1 MLPIECGKATGKIV
15 FEGFDHLNY
24 SAGLALPAW
33 SLLMSLK
40 SRFFASALVISVVAA
55 GQTSFATEFTPL
67 PANVPADKAIGRLD
81 QVFAFHDAMPTGVTV
96 TDNGR
101 IFVNFPKWGD
111 DVAFTVGEIREGQVF
126 PYPDAAFNR
135 EDAKDPAKGLISVQ
149 SVVAD
154 GNGRVWLLDTAAP
167 GFAAPKAGG
176 AKLVAVDLASNKVVK
191 TLVFPADV
199 ILASTYV
206 NDMRFDFRVGKE
218 GTVYVTDSS
227 ISGPGAIIVMD
238 LASGKAV
245 RRLSGA
251 RSTSPDPEFIPVV
264 EGQQA
269 LITKGPDGKSNT
281 LTVASDGVA
290 LSADGKTLYFCPLS
304 SRHLYSVSTALL
316 RNPDVSEAQL
326 AAAVEDLGEKGAS
339 DGLEADA
346 NGAVYAGDYEHNS
359 IRKRLADGSWQTI
372 VHDPR
377 VLWPDTLSIGPD
389 GYLYFIANQ
398 LQRQA
403 GFHDGKDLREKPYSL
418 LRVKIDAAPA
428 PTH

>member
-1 MLPIECGKATGKIV
+1 MP
-15 FEGFDHLNY
+15 
-24 SAGLALPAW
+24 
-33 SLLMSLK
+33 MK
-40 SRFFASALVISVVAA
+40 SRFFASLLAISVAA
-55 GQTSFATEFTPL
+55 ANQTSFAAEFTSL
-67 PANVPADKAIGRLD
+67 PANAPTDKTIGQLD
-81 QVFAFHDAMPTGVTV
+81 QVFTFHDAMPTGVTV
-96 TDNGR
+96 TANGR
-101 IFVNFPKWGD
+101 IFVNYPKWGD

-126 PYPDAAFNR
+126 PYPDAALNR
-135 EDAKDPAKGLISVQ
+135 ENIQDPAQGLISVQ
-149 SVVAD
+149 SVVVD
-154 GNGRVWLLDTAAP
+154 GKGRVWLLDTAAP
-167 GFAAPKAGG
+167 GFTAPKAGG

-191 TLVFPADV
+191 TLVFPANV
-199 ILASTYV
+199 MLTSTYV

-227 ISGPGAIIVMD
+227 VSGPGAIIVMD
-238 LASGKAV
+238 IASGKAI

-251 RSTSPDPEFIPVV
+251 RSTSPDPDFIPVV
-264 EGQQA
+264 EGRQA
-269 LITKGPDGKSNT
+269 LITKGPDGKPKS
-281 LTVASDGVA
+281 LTVASDGIA

-304 SRHLYSVSTALL
+304 SRHLYSVPTALL
-316 RNPDVSEAQL
+316 RDPNVSEAQL
-326 AAAVEDLGEKGAS
+326 AAAVKDLGEKGAS

-389 GYLYFIANQ
+389 GYLYFTANQ

-403 GFHDGKDLREKPYSL
+403 GFHDGKDLRDKPYRL
-418 LRVKIDAAPA
+418 LRVKIDATPA

>member
-1 MLPIECGKATGKIV
+1 
-15 FEGFDHLNY
+15 
-24 SAGLALPAW
+24 
-33 SLLMSLK
+33 MSMK
-40 SRFFASALVISVVAA
+40 SRFIASALAISAA
-55 GQTSFATEFTPL
+55 AASQAGFAIESIPL
-67 PANVPADKAIGRLD
+67 PANASAEKAIGQLD
-81 QVFAFHDAMPTGVTV
+81 QVFAFRDAMPTGVTA

-101 IFVNFPKWGD
+101 IFVNYPKWGD
-111 DVAFTVGEIREGQVF
+111 DVTFTVGEIRAGQVF

-135 EDAKDPAKGLISVQ
+135 EDAADPANGLISVQ

-154 GNGRVWLLDTAAP
+154 GKGRVWLLDTAAP
-167 GFAAPKAGG
+167 GFAVPRAGG
-176 AKLVAVDLASNKVVK
+176 AKLVAVDLVSNKVVK

-199 ILASTYV
+199 MLDSTYV
-206 NDMRFDFRVGKE
+206 NDMRFDFRVGRE
-218 GTVYVTDSS
+218 GTVYITDSS

-238 LASGKAV
+238 IASGKAV

-251 RSTSPDPEFIPVV
+251 RSTSPDPDFIPVV

-269 LITKGPDGKSNT
+269 LITKGPDGKPKA
-281 LTVASDGVA
+281 LTVASDGIA
-290 LSADGKTLYFCPLS
+290 LSADGKTLYFSPLS

-316 RNPDVSEAQL
+316 RDPNANEAQL

-339 DGLEADA
+339 DGLAADA

-389 GYLYFIANQ
+389 GYLYFIVNQ
-398 LQRQA
+398 LQRQP
-403 GFHDGKDLREKPYSL
+403 GFHDGRDLRDKPYSL
-418 LRVKIDAAPA
+418 LRVKIDVAPA

>member
-1 MLPIECGKATGKIV
+1 MSMKYPFFGTA
-15 FEGFDHLNY
+15 
-24 SAGLALPAW
+24 LALA
-33 SLLMSLK
+33 
-40 SRFFASALVISVVAA
+40 IAA
-55 GQTSFATEFTPL
+55 VSQTSFAADAHQL
-67 PANVPADKAIGRLD
+67 PSSAPSEKTVGELE
-81 QVFAFHDAMPTGVTV
+81 QVFSFHDAMPTGVTV
-96 TDNGR
+96 AENGR
-101 IFVNFPKWGD
+101 IFVNYPKWGD
-111 DVAFTVGEIREGQVF
+111 DVPFTVGEIRDGKVIA
-126 PYPDAAFNR
+126 YPDAAFNR
-135 EDAKDPAKGLISVQ
+135 EDTKDPAKGLISVQ

-154 GNGRVWLLDTAAP
+154 GKGRVWLLDTAAP

-199 ILASTYV
+199 ILPSTYV
-206 NDMRFDFRVGKE
+206 NDMRFDFRNGKE

-227 ISGPGAIIVMD
+227 VSGPGAIIVMD
-238 LASGKAV
+238 IATGKAV

-251 RSTSPDPEFIPVV
+251 KSTSPDPDFIPVV
-264 EGQQA
+264 EGQPA
-269 LITKGPDGKSNT
+269 LITKGPDGKAKT
-281 LTVASDGVA
+281 LTVASDGIA
-290 LSADGKTLYFCPLS
+290 LSSDGKTLYFCPLS
-304 SRHLYSVSTALL
+304 GRHLYSVPTDLL
-316 RNPDVSEAQL
+316 RNPDVTEEQL
-326 AAAVEDLGEKGAS
+326 EAAVKDLGEKGAS

-346 NGAVYAGDYEHNS
+346 KGAVYAGDYEHNG

-389 GYLYFIANQ
+389 GYLYFTANQ

-403 GFHDGKDLREKPYSL
+403 GFHDGKDLRVKPYSL